1 MFVDT
6 NHIHIATSIDED
18 KLFNE
23 CNEAITHIM
32 DLMKSLNCNEMMSE
46 VTGEVVTFEDLGRMK
61 GILGGLPIMTT
72 MYNTKEQNDANIRSR
87 RLSGCDCTDFNTK
100 KIEFSVDKSLFIDY
114 NIGR

>member
-6 NHIHIATSIDED
+6 NYIHIATSVDED
-18 KLFNE
+18 ELFNK

-32 DLMKSLNCNEMMSE
+32 DLMKSLDCNEMMSE

-87 RLSGCDCTDFNTK
+87 RSPGRNCTDFNTK
-100 KIEFSVDKSLFIDY
+100 KIEKDVDKFLYIDY
-114 NIGR
+114 NIDR